1 MTDSGHTIP
10 VGYVRRAHGIRGD
23 VLIRGMVADAETRFV
38 EGLSLATNEDVVRIF
53 EVASVRSHD
62 GDYLVRLH
70 TITTRNHA
78 LGLVGVQFVVDKA
91 DRRELGED
99 EWWVEDLVG
108 CAVVSDADESI
119 GRVTKVEVGSAQDRL
134 VCETPDGRR
143 GEIPLVAEIVL
154 DVDLEIRRI
163 VVDLPA
169 GLIE

>member
-23 VLIRGMVADAETRFV
+23 VLVRGMVADADTRFV
-38 EGLSLATNEDVVRIF
+38 EGTTLATNEDDVRMF

-70 TITTRNHA
+70 TVTTRNA
-78 LGLVGVQFVVDKA
+78 AQALVGVQFVVDKS
-91 DRRELGED
+91 DRRDLDQD

-108 CAVVSDADESI
+108 CRVVSDTDQPI
-119 GRVTKVEVGSAQDRL
+119 GWITEVEVGSAQDRL
-134 VCETPDGRR
+134 VCETSDGRR
-143 GEIPLVAEIVL
+143 GEIPLVSEIVH
-154 DVDLEIRRI
+154 DIDLGTRRI

-169 GLIE
+169 GLLE